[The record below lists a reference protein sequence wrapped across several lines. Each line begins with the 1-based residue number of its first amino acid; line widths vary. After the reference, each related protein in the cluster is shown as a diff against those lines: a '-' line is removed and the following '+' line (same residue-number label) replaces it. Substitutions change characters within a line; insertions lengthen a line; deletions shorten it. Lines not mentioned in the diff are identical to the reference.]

1 MTFTLYLV
9 FIFTHIPMTTKE
21 IANRLAAKIRTHED
35 ATIYEELFAADA
47 RNVEGMQMSPERP
60 QITVGLEAMN
70 AKGQQWYDTFE
81 IISNEIT
88 DPLVNDNQFILQM
101 TITTKN
107 RHTGEVKTESEYILY
122 TVENGKIVEERFFYM

>member
-1 MTFTLYLV
+1 MISTLLI
-9 FIFTHIPMTTKE
+9 FIFSLTMTTKE

-35 ATIYEELFAADA
+35 ATIYEELFAPDA
-47 RNVEGMQMSPERP
+47 RNVEGMVMSPERP

-70 AKGQQWYDTFE
+70 AKGQQWYDTFK

-107 RHTGEVKTESEYILY
+107 RHTGEIKTESEYILY
-122 TVENGKIVEERFFYM
+122 TVEEGKIVEERFFYM